1 MHAVP
6 VASPMK
12 IPIRRI
18 RGVAVILDADLAA
31 IYGVPTKRLN
41 EQVKRNR
48 VRFPADFAFVLTAEE
63 WRSVRRDMMQDID
76 GQLAIG
82 NRSQIATGSDPVKH
96 RDKRSRPYAF
106 TEHGAL
112 MAANILRSPEAAKM
126 SVFIVRAFVRQR
138 EALAGNEAILRRLAE
153 IDKTLLLHDRGLR
166 DLYQKLLPLLQAPAD
181 PPKRE
186 LGFHVRERAATY
198 RVKRRRP

>member
-1 MHAVP
+1 MHA
-6 VASPMK
+6 AHFAIPMK
-12 IPIRRI
+12 IPIRHLRD
-18 RGVAVILDADLAA
+18 VAVILDADLAA

-41 EQVKRNR
+41 EQVKRNKD
-48 VRFPADFAFVLTAEE
+48 RFPADFAFVLTPEE
-63 WRSVRRDMMQDID
+63 WRSVRQTLTQHID
-76 GQLAIG
+76 AQLDKG
-82 NRSQIATGSDPVKH
+82 NRSQIATGSDSAKH
-96 RDKRSRPYAF
+96 RDKRVRPYAF

-112 MAANILRSPEAAKM
+112 MAANILRSPEAVKM
-126 SVFIVRAFVRQR
+126 SVFIVRAFIRQR
-138 EALAGNEAILRRLAE
+138 EALAGNDAILRRLAE

-166 DLYQKLLPLLQAPAD
+166 DLYQKLLPLLQAPD

>member
-1 MHAVP
+1 
-6 VASPMK
+6 MK

-18 RGVAVILDADLAA
+18 RDVPVILDADLAA
-31 IYGVPTKRLN
+31 IYGVSTKRLN
-41 EQVKRNR
+41 EQVKRNK
-48 VRFPADFAFVLTAEE
+48 VRFPADFVFRLTAKE
-63 WRSVRRDMMQDID
+63 WRSIRANVSQIPEVQVDRIE
-76 GQLAIG
+76 
-82 NRSQIATGSDPVKH
+82 RSQIATGSIRVRL
-96 RDKRSRPYAF
+96 RDQIARPYAF

-112 MAANILRSPEAAKM
+112 MAANVLRSPEAVKM

-138 EALAGNEAILRRLAE
+138 EALAGNDVILRRLAE

-166 DLYQKLLPLLQAPAD
+166 DLYQKLLPLLQAPPD

-186 LGFHVRERAATY
+186 LGFHVRERTATY

>member
-1 MHAVP
+1 
-6 VASPMK
+6 MK

-18 RGVAVILDADLAA
+18 RDVPVILDADLAA
-31 IYGVPTKRLN
+31 IYGVPTRRLN
-41 EQVKRNR
+41 EQVKRNK
-48 VRFPADFAFVLTAEE
+48 VRFPADFVFRLTAEE
-63 WRSVRRDMMQDID
+63 ARETQAS
-76 GQLAIG
+76 
-82 NRSQIATGSDPVKH
+82 RSQTAILNKGHNIKH
-96 RDKRSRPYAF
+96 LPYAF

-112 MAANILRSPEAAKM
+112 MAANVLRSPEAVKM

-138 EALAGNEAILRRLAE
+138 ETLAGNEAILRRLAE

-166 DLYQKLLPLLQAPAD
+166 DLYQKLLPLLQAPPD

>member
-1 MHAVP
+1 
-6 VASPMK
+6 MK
-12 IPIRRI
+12 IPIRHLRD
-18 RGVAVILDADLAA
+18 VAVIFDADLAA

-41 EQVKRNR
+41 EQVKRNKE
-48 VRFPADFAFVLTAEE
+48 RFPGDFVFRLTSKE
-63 WRSVRRDMMQDID
+63 WREVRANSKEVV
-76 GQLAIG
+76 GQEDDKAE
-82 NRSQIATGSDPVKH
+82 RSQIATGSNRVRL
-96 RDKRSRPYAF
+96 RDQIARPYAF

-112 MAANILRSPEAAKM
+112 MAANVLRSAAAVKM

-138 EALAGNEAILRRLAE
+138 EALAGNEVILRRLAE
-153 IDKTLLLHDRGLR
+153 IDRTLLLHDRGLR
-166 DLYQKLLPLLQAPAD
+166 DLYLKLLPLLQAPLD

>member
-1 MHAVP
+1 
-6 VASPMK
+6 MK
-12 IPIRRI
+12 IPIRHI
-18 RGVAVILDADLAA
+18 RDAAVILDADLAA

-41 EQVKRNR
+41 EQVKRNKE
-48 VRFPADFAFVLTAEE
+48 RFPADFLFRLTSKE
-63 WRSVRRDMMQDID
+63 WREVRANSTEAV
-76 GQLAIG
+76 GQEDDKVD
-82 NRSQIATGSDPVKH
+82 RSQIATGSNRVRL
-96 RDKRSRPYAF
+96 RDQIARPYAF

-112 MAANILRSPEAAKM
+112 MAANVLRSAAAVKM

-138 EALAGNEAILRRLAE
+138 EALTGNEAVLRRLAE

-166 DLYQKLLPLLQAPAD
+166 DLYQKLLPLLQS
-181 PPKRE
+181 PPDAAKRE

>member
-1 MHAVP
+1 
-6 VASPMK
+6 MK
-12 IPIRRI
+12 IPIRHI
-18 RGVAVILDADLAA
+18 RDVAVILDADLAA

-48 VRFPADFAFVLTAEE
+48 DRFPADFVFVLTAEE
-63 WRSVRRDMMQDID
+63 WRSLR
-76 GQLAIG
+76 LNESEAIG
-82 NRSQIATGSDPVKH
+82 NQVDKGDRSQIATGSTSAKH
-96 RDKRSRPYAF
+96 RDKRARPYAF

-112 MAANILRSPEAAKM
+112 MAANVLRSAAAVKM

-138 EALAGNEAILRRLAE
+138 ELLAGNEAILRRLAE
-153 IDKTLLLHDRGLR
+153 IDKTLILHDRGLR
-166 DLYQKLLPLLQAPAD
+166 DLYQKLLPLLQPPAA
-181 PPKRE
+181 PKRE